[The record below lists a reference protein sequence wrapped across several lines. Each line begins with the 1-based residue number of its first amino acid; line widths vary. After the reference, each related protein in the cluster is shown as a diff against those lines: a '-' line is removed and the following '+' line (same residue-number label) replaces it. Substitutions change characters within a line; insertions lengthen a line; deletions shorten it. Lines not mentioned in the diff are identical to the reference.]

1 MKNNRFSVEMPIQER
16 HKKLLEMSDEEIDY
30 SDVLPIDELLEGGF
44 ISEKIKTKNSISLK
58 ISSVLFI
65 VSILPLLI
73 FASDGVEITLNK
85 DILIKKNSFFRK
97 KLIS

>member
-1 MKNNRFSVEMPIQER
+1 MKNNKFSVEMLIQER
-16 HKKLLEMSDEEIDY
+16 YKKLLEMSDEEIDY

-58 ISSVLFI
+58 ISSILFI
-65 VSILPLLI
+65 ISILPLLI

-85 DILIKKNSFFRK
+85 DILIKK
-97 KLIS
+97 IVP